1 MKGIFILG
9 NFENIIN
16 IVGGIIGVYFIIA
29 MLMFFRYLYFKKGS
43 LKKAL
48 IHILLS
54 ILLLCAV
61 VAFYIGYGNAI
72 SSAAPEPGT
81 FTESMKKTLDT
92 KTPEEVSFQDLAQ
105 IVILSNFPIS
115 DEDKVYLDKIK
126 EYYIYYQMSGDH
138 NTKTKEEL
146 SQQFDTLR
154 ANIDR
159 APQ

>member
-1 MKGIFILG
+1 ME

-29 MLMFFRYLYFKKGS
+29 MLMFFRYFYFKKGS

-54 ILLLCAV
+54 IVLLCAV
-61 VAFYIGYGNAI
+61 VALYMGYGNAVR
-72 SSAAPEPGT
+72 SATPKPGT
-81 FTESMKKTLDT
+81 FTESMKQTLDT
-92 KTPEEVSFQDLAQ
+92 KSPEEVKFNDLAQ
-105 IVILSNFPIS
+105 IVVLSNFPIS
-115 DEDKVYLDKIK
+115 KENKVYIDKIK
-126 EYYIYYQMSGDH
+126 EYYIYYQMSIES

-159 APQ
+159 R

>member
-1 MKGIFILG
+1 MK

-29 MLMFFRYLYFKKGS
+29 MLMFFRYFYFKKGS

-54 ILLLCAV
+54 IVLLCAV
-61 VAFYIGYGNAI
+61 VALYMGYGNAVR
-72 SSAAPEPGT
+72 SAAPEPGT
-81 FTESMKKTLDT
+81 FTESMKQTLDT
-92 KTPEEVSFQDLAQ
+92 KSPEEVKFNDLAQ
-105 IVILSNFPIS
+105 IVLLSNFPIS
-115 DEDKVYLDKIK
+115 KEDKVYLDKIK
-126 EYYIYYQMSGDH
+126 EYYIYYQMSIES

-159 APQ
+159 R

>member
-1 MKGIFILG
+1 MG

-16 IVGGIIGVYFIIA
+16 IVGGVIGVYFIIA
-29 MLMFFRYLYFKKGS
+29 MLMFFRYLYFKKGR

-48 IHILLS
+48 IHVLLS

-81 FTESMKKTLDT
+81 FTESMKQTLDT
-92 KTPEEVSFQDLAQ
+92 KSPEELKFNDLSQ
-105 IVILSNFPIS
+105 IVMLSNFPINE
-115 DEDKVYLDKIK
+115 EDNVYLDKIK
-126 EYYIYYQMSGDH
+126 EYYIYYQMSMET
-138 NTKTKEEL
+138 NTKTEEEL

-154 ANIDR
+154 ANIDCR
-159 APQ
+159 

>member
-54 ILLLCAV
+54 ILLLCGV

-81 FTESMKKTLDT
+81 FTESMKK
-92 KTPEEVSFQDLAQ
+92 
-105 IVILSNFPIS
+105 
-115 DEDKVYLDKIK
+115 
-126 EYYIYYQMSGDH
+126 H
-138 NTKTKEEL
+138 
-146 SQQFDTLR
+146 
-154 ANIDR
+154 
-159 APQ
+159 